1 MFSPGVEKDGT
12 CYAWWSP
19 GAQAEL
25 VAAGGKQPV
34 VALPLDGE
42 TLLVRATTV
51 TKAEQPPD
59 ATHEWVCLGR
69 GKLTAVIAAKE

>member
-1 MFSPGVEKDGT
+1 M
-12 CYAWWSP
+12 
-19 GAQAEL
+19 
-25 VAAGGKQPV
+25 AAGGKQPV